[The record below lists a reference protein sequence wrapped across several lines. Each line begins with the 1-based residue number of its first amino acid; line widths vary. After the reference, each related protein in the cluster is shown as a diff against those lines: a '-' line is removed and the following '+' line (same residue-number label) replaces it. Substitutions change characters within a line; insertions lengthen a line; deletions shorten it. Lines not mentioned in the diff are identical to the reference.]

1 MDQVIFIVIFSAVF
15 LCYTYFLDKKGFA
28 WELQARVLAWFGL
41 GVFGVILVAR
51 LATGFYR

>member
-1 MDQVIFIVIFSAVF
+1 MDQVIFIVIFSAAF
-15 LCYTYFLDKKGFA
+15 LCYTYFFDKKGFA

-51 LATGFYR
+51 LATGFYH